1 MNTDCTFSAD
11 NVYEFLKLLV
21 ECGGIHYVDKDH
33 VIRYVSD
40 DSPVGVKS
48 GSGSKAPLKS
58 IALYRENME
67 LDSSKTLLNP
77 FSEFVGYHPERD
89 WFYNYMTG
97 LPGCLLKFTMLA
109 IAETVTSKDKDLDVK
124 TAKKLANYTSRIDN
138 KFINELKKIR
148 SCDIC
153 HIMYSKEK
161 HVAQLISALWEPEFE
176 KGALSRMRK
185 SSLLLI
191 RDMVSGILQVGLP
204 EEIKYQATLV
214 SCPEFDATIHVVV
227 DIVKRI
233 APVVEPVLSVKL
245 HAKELEDHL
254 QHIEAYQKAIQW
266 LTTSTASPVKDAPT
280 GPTTIADITNPPWG
294 GTTGNPGGTP
304 VIANPPTNMIP
315 NPTPQVSPAP
325 VQSVA
330 PVTPATQAPSQL
342 TPISSI
348 ADARP
353 VLPTFTMPPINMNQ
367 PQMQMPMMAPAMN
380 PMMGYSM
387 PMVGGMCAPMQ
398 PMYPS
403 QATMAQIQNGFT
415 GPSPMASQMVTR
427 LPGAW

>member
-11 NVYEFLKLLV
+11 NVYEFIKLLV

-48 GSGSKAPLKS
+48 GSGAKAPVKS
-58 IALYRENME
+58 VALYRENME

-77 FSEFVGYHPERD
+77 FSEYVGYHPERD

-97 LPGCLLKFTMLA
+97 LPGCLIKFAMLA
-109 IAETVTSKDKDLDVK
+109 IAETVTSDDKDLDVK
-124 TAKKLANYTSRIDN
+124 TAKKLANFSSRIDS
-138 KFINELKKIR
+138 KFINELKKVR
-148 SCDIC
+148 SCDIG

-176 KGALSRMRK
+176 KGALTKMRK
-185 SSLLLI
+185 STLLLI
-191 RDMVSGILQVGLP
+191 RDMVAGLLQVGMP

-227 DIVKRI
+227 EAVKRI
-233 APVVEPVLSVKL
+233 APIVEPVLSTDL
-245 HAKELEDHL
+245 HVKELEEHL
-254 QHIEAYQKAIQW
+254 QHIEAYHKAVQW

-304 VIANPPTNMIP
+304 IMSTPATGMIP
-315 NPTPQVSPAP
+315 NPTPQVTPAAP
-325 VQSVA
+325 VVT
-330 PVTPATQAPSQL
+330 PVTPEPPQQEGQL

-348 ADARP
+348 ANARP
-353 VLPTFTMPPINMNQ
+353 VLPTFTVPAISMTPQPAMPV
-367 PQMQMPMMAPAMN
+367 MPMMGAPA
-380 PMMGYSM
+380 MGYSM
-387 PMVGGMCAPMQ
+387 PMMPGMCAPI
-398 PMYPS
+398 PS
-403 QATMAQIQNGFT
+403 MMPTQATMAQIQTGFNC
-415 GPSPMASQMVTR
+415 PSPMANQMVAR